1 MSGSRH
7 KSMGYFKGS
16 IWYFSLSLF
25 ILMFALLIG
34 PRVSDDHQKEQF
46 VFNIHLPG
54 PFGVSLNCDSP
65 EFILLAENPSHLLNR
80 FNPEQARPG
89 LFAAA
94 AVVAWPLSSL
104 NGMLKKLSAT
114 AERSDYDPKRITDVL
129 SNGRPEYLAY
139 ILLNIGFLLLAFYC
153 LRHICLPWADNK
165 AVTGIILAAIGFLL
179 AANDVVKAFV
189 WSPQTQMFN
198 ILAPVFC
205 LYASLRAR
213 TGALLRRRFTISIGL
228 LAGLGCTAYPL
239 FVILVSCVA
248 ISSFTYAFHQSR
260 RRVWSQTIINIIIFI
275 LLVFAPEALWIAFVL
290 FKTGTFYQYQMESFG
305 AVTWMFE
312 AWRQDFGA
320 FLTRWLENLKQLL
333 WFAAV
338 QAVPAVV
345 LLVVVIAS
353 NRGIDTDKNRA
364 PLWPLVSTSILVSA
378 VTAVF
383 YTSVGFLYP
392 RLAYSIVAPFVV
404 VVAAAAVANGRS
416 DFRRCRSIAYW
427 SVSAAMILA
436 VYTVVKDGPYS

>member
-1 MSGSRH
+1 
-7 KSMGYFKGS
+7 MGYFKGS

-34 PRVSDDHQKEQF
+34 PRVSDDHQIEQF
-46 VFNIHLPG
+46 VFNVHLTG

-65 EFILLAENPSHLLNR
+65 EFILLAANPSHLLHRSNAL
-80 FNPEQARPG
+80 QSRPG
-89 LFAAA
+89 LIAAA
-94 AVVAWPLSSL
+94 AVLAWPFSSI
-104 NGMLKKLSAT
+104 NGMLKNLSAT
-114 AERSDYDPKRITDVL
+114 AARSDYDQKRITDAL
-129 SNGRPEYLAY
+129 SNDKPEYLAY
-139 ILLNIGFLLLAFYC
+139 ILLNIGFLLLAFNC
-153 LRHICLPWADNK
+153 LRHICLPWADNN
-165 AVTGIILAAIGFLL
+165 AITGIILAAIGFLL

-189 WSPQTQMFN
+189 WSPHTQMFN

-205 LYASLRAR
+205 LYASLRAK
-213 TGALLRRRFTISIGL
+213 TGALLRRRFAISIGL

-239 FVILVSCVA
+239 FVILVPCVA
-248 ISSFTYAFHQSR
+248 ICSLAYASHQSC
-260 RRVWSQTIINIIIFI
+260 RRVWSQTIINIIIFM
-275 LLVFAPEALWIAFVL
+275 LFVFAPEALWIAFVF
-290 FKTGTFYQYQMESFG
+290 FKTGSFYQYQMESFG
-305 AVTWMFE
+305 VVIWMFQSE
-312 AWRQDFGA
+312 SFGA
-320 FLTRWLENLKQLL
+320 FLTKWLENLKQLL

-345 LLVVVIAS
+345 LLVAVIAL
-353 NRGIDTDKNRA
+353 NRRMDADKNRA

-416 DFRRCRSIAYW
+416 DFGRCRSIAYW
-427 SVSAAMILA
+427 SVSVAMISA
-436 VYTVVKDGPYS
+436 VYTVLKDGPYA